1 MRIPVAVEC
10 PYYEEGHKEA
20 EIKLDE
26 NGFVIGILG
35 PSNELYTKK
44 KDWKSQAMKITIYLN
59 ELPL

>member
-10 PYYEEGHKEA
+10 PYYEDGHTEA

-26 NGFVIGILG
+26 NGFVTGIMG

-44 KDWKSQAMKITIYLN
+44 KD
-59 ELPL
+59 